1 MLKTTAV
8 ALALLLGGAPAARAA
23 EEAGE
28 REGWTLPAATGK
40 KLALGAA
47 AAGVVASAAMLD
59 DAIRRPEGGSEYADT
74 AGFFA
79 GEGSAFDRLGRPE
92 TTFAL
97 AGITYAAGRF
107 MGSTAAQRVGVVGVG
122 ALAVT
127 GLATWGLKSAAGR
140 ARPYVGGG
148 PGIWKGFKGEG
159 DAQASFPSGHT
170 SMAFTLAAVAAE
182 DLPPIGDAA
191 VYGLATAVGA
201 SRIHQDQ
208 HWATDVL
215 AGAALGWAI
224 GKGVARWE
232 RKSRWSGKLV
242 ASPTGV
248 YFTRR
253 F

>member
-1 MLKTTAV
+1 MLKTIAV
-8 ALALLLGGAPAARAA
+8 ALTLLLGGAPAARAA
-23 EEAGE
+23 GD
-28 REGWTLPAATGK
+28 AATGGWMPSAATGR
-40 KLALGAA
+40 KLALGVAT
-47 AAGVVASAAMLD
+47 AGVVASAAMLD
-59 DAIRRPEGGSEYADT
+59 DTIRRPEGGSEYAGA
-74 AGFFA
+74 AGLFA

-92 TTFAL
+92 TQFAL

-127 GLATWGLKSAAGR
+127 GLATWGIKSAVGR
-140 ARPYVGGG
+140 SRPYVGAG

-159 DAQASFPSGHT
+159 DAEASFPSGHT

-182 DLPPIGDAA
+182 DLPPAGDVA
-191 VYGLATAVGA
+191 VYGLAAAVGA

-232 RKSRWSGKLV
+232 RKTRWSGKLV